1 MKEIID
7 AENDIPICSEFA
19 DDTWDEVFMNQLPS
33 NSSAEAQVSS
43 DEDEEQ
49 EVPNPPA
56 KRVNTYKEA
65 VKCLED
71 VCVFLEEKGHTEAAT
86 EADMLRN
93 KVTSF
98 QCSHIS
104 CTVQS
109 CITSYFKP
117 SE

>member
-1 MKEIID
+1 MKEIVD

-56 KRVNTYKEA
+56 KRVKTYKEA
-65 VKCLED
+65 IECLED
-71 VCVFLEEKGHTEAAT
+71 VHVFLEEKGHTEAAT
-86 EADMLRN
+86 EADML
-93 KVTSF
+93 
-98 QCSHIS
+98 
-104 CTVQS
+104 
-109 CITSYFKP
+109 
-117 SE
+117 